1 MTTLI
6 IFHEVNDGNRWDMAW
21 KKGTGSRHEMFAQ
34 YGLKARTFHDPE
46 NANSKGLIV
55 EIPDMKIWQEI
66 MGSEEGKKAMAEDGL
81 KVETLRMLTEFT
93 P

>member
-34 YGLKARTFHDPE
+34 YGLK
-46 NANSKGLIV
+46 L
-55 EIPDMKIWQEI
+55 
-66 MGSEEGKKAMAEDGL
+66 
-81 KVETLRMLTEFT
+81 ETLRMLTEFT
-93 P
+93 L